1 MINKLSII
9 LIYMPNTV
17 FADID
22 NLPFENALRE
32 LEEIIQTMERGELGL
47 DNIIEQYKRALA
59 LHKHCQQKLENAV
72 MKVTEID
79 NDPNK
84 S

>member
-1 MINKLSII
+1 MS
-9 LIYMPNTV
+9 NTV
-17 FADID
+17 FADIA

-32 LEEIIQTMERGELGL
+32 LEGIIQTMERGELGL
-47 DNIIEQYKRALA
+47 DNIIEQYQRALA

-79 NDPNK
+79 NN
-84 S
+84 SSRELG